1 MTEAYPLWWPDGWP
15 RTAPGAREND
25 HRFHGKSYRLNMGRA
40 RDQLLAELRLLGAKG
55 LVVSTNV
62 ELRLDGLPYS
72 ETRHI
77 ADPGVAVYF
86 TLDGE
91 QLVMARDQFVTVAGN
106 LRTLTLAV
114 EAMRQLERHGG
125 RMMMKR
131 ARHSVNLQT
140 GPAPAP
146 RSTGLIAKRLA
157 YAIPM
162 QAAATP

>member
-106 LRTLTLAV
+106 LRGSTDWHILGLSPWLVTKC
-114 EAMRQLERHGG
+114 GG
-125 RMMMKR
+125 GQIFEG
-131 ARHSVNLQT
+131 ARLV
-140 GPAPAP
+140 
-146 RSTGLIAKRLA
+146 
-157 YAIPM
+157 Y
-162 QAAATP
+162 